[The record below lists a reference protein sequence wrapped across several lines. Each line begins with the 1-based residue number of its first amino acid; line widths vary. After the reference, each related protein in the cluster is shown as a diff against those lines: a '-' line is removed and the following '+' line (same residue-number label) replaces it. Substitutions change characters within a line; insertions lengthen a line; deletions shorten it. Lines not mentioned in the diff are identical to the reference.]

1 MRNRPSLLT
10 LTIIGTMATG
20 LHTAKDKVGLGTTE
34 QAREEPDKAKVSLY
48 YYCLGFQQ
56 LWDANFSLP

>member
-1 MRNRPSLLT
+1 
-10 LTIIGTMATG
+10 MATG